1 MQLNLN
7 IGFLKTTKSATISKK
22 CVFTKKLKLQLS
34 LKIGFLQQQQKHQ
47 MLLYYPKCEK
57 ENFLFEQLNLI
68 FYAF

>member
-1 MQLNLN
+1 MC
-7 IGFLKTTKSATISKK
+7 FY
-22 CVFTKKLKLQLS
+22 KKLKLQLS